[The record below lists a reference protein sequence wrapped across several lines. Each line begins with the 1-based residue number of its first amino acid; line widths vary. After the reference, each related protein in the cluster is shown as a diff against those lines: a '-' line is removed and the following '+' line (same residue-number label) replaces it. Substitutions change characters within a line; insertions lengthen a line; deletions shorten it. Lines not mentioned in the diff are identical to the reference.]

1 MWTRAAGV
9 IDNHRVTCLCVSPG
23 FCGREE
29 GKSFWEVGR
38 SGGSGLSMLDLP
50 LGLSKVS
57 ENPILRKDF

>member
-9 IDNHRVTCLCVSPG
+9 IDNRRVTYLWVSPG

-38 SGGSGLSMLDLP
+38 SGGSGLRMWDLP
-50 LGLSKVS
+50 LGLGKVAK
-57 ENPILRKDF
+57 NPILRKYF